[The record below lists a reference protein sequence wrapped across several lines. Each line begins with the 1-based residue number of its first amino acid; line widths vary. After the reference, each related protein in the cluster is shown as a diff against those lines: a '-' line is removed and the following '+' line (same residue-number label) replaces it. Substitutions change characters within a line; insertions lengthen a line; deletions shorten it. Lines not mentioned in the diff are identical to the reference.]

1 MQGCESWPRLTRHNL
16 PEQDLLLPASLRDW
30 LPENHLA
37 YCVSDAVDQLGLSAI
52 GSVYEEEDRG
62 QPPYHPR
69 MMVKILVHGYYV
81 GLFSSRRMQKRL
93 VEDVAFRVLAADHEP
108 DFWSLSDFRKIH
120 LKALE
125 ELFQQEL
132 RLALEVGA
140 LKLGRVA
147 LDRNKVKANASKHK
161 VMSYGRMEETE
172 RPAQGSA

>member
-1 MQGCESWPRLTRHNL
+1 
-16 PEQDLLLPASLRDW
+16 
-30 LPENHLA
+30 
-37 YCVSDAVDQLGLSAI
+37 
-52 GSVYEEEDRG
+52 
-62 QPPYHPR
+62 
-69 MMVKILVHGYYV
+69 
-81 GLFSSRRMQKRL
+81 
-93 VEDVAFRVLAADHEP
+93 LAADHEP